1 MLFCVLIGTNKTCSL
16 TGRVQI
22 TRIDDAQLEAAW
34 TEGEEVEDIK
44 PLPTNLTHGGRK
56 AGHVLWHPTAS
67 GVLAS
72 ASADIRIWDV
82 EAQVAQIE
90 LQAHPDM
97 VQSLAFNST
106 GALMAT
112 TCKDKKLRL
121 FDVRAGSAPVSVADS
136 HTGVKG
142 SRVCWLG
149 THDRIVTTGFS
160 RMSDRQV
167 FLWDSGNL
175 EKPIKQMTID
185 TSSGTLMPF
194 WSDNNILFLAGKGS
208 LSQSDFTR

>member
-1 MLFCVLIGTNKTCSL
+1 MI

-56 AGHVLWHPTAS
+56 AGHVVWHPTAS

-82 EAQVAQIE
+82 EAQIAQIE

-175 EKPIKQMTID
+175 EKPIKHMTID

-208 LSQSDFTR
+208 LSHLVFPLRLAEWDFGQ

>member
-1 MLFCVLIGTNKTCSL
+1 
-16 TGRVQI
+16 
-22 TRIDDAQLEAAW
+22 
-34 TEGEEVEDIK
+34 
-44 PLPTNLTHGGRK
+44 
-56 AGHVLWHPTAS
+56 
-67 GVLAS
+67 
-72 ASADIRIWDV
+72 
-82 EAQVAQIE
+82 
-90 LQAHPDM
+90 
-97 VQSLAFNST
+97 
-106 GALMAT
+106 MAT

-121 FDVRAGSAPVSVADS
+121 FDVRAGSAPVNTADS

-149 THDRIVTTGFS
+149 NHDRVVTTGFS

-175 EKPIKQMTID
+175 GKPIKQMTID

-208 LSQSDFTR
+208 VH